1 MLFNHEVE
9 RSVIGALLQGELKY
23 ISQLEDNDFDDP
35 VYKSIFVA
43 VRAVHSDKQP
53 VDVLTVSA
61 ELANDGKD
69 FTVEMLEACRMVPTT
84 ANAGA
89 YVKIVLDCSRRRK
102 VFRALRQGAERI
114 QNGMNDVDTV
124 LQKVAEETRFGRV
137 KGSGVSFADATMHT
151 WELLNRAMKGE
162 SGALKYRIRK
172 LDTMTGGM
180 WSGQLIILAANTG
193 AGKSAFA
200 MEIATNSILD
210 KKRVMVC
217 SREMTV
223 EQYTQRILARLSG
236 VNLRDICDGTL
247 NDSDLEL
254 LTEQLNRLAEFSGA
268 FLTDTYTVEELRAV
282 VAADTPDLLIV
293 DYLQLMDTK
302 QKTANETL
310 RLGRISV
317 AMKQIALD
325 YNIPVLSLS
334 QLSRQEGRIALMPQK
349 KDLRGSGNIEQDAD
363 VIIFLHQPENESD
376 PFIRNSDANLF
387 QLCKNNDN
395 QKRYIVINLSKQRQ
409 GQLGVFHMVFEPSIM
424 RFTQVE

>member
-1 MLFNHEVE
+1 MLFNHEAE
-9 RSVIGALLQGELKY
+9 RSVIGALLQDELKY
-23 ISQLEDNDFDDP
+23 ISQLEEDDFHNS
-35 VYKSIFVA
+35 VYRSIFVA
-43 VRAVHSDKQP
+43 VRAVISDKKP
-53 VDVLTVSA
+53 VDVMTVNA
-61 ELANDGKD
+61 ELANDGMNY
-69 FTVEMLEACRMVPTT
+69 TAEMLEACRMVPTT

-89 YVKIVLDCSRRRK
+89 YIRIVLDCSRRRK
-102 VFRALRQGAERI
+102 TFRALRQGAERI
-114 QNGMNDVDTV
+114 QNGMNDVDGI
-124 LQKVAEETRFGRV
+124 LQEVAERTRFKRV
-137 KGSGVSFADATMHT
+137 NGNGVSFADATMRT

-162 SGALKYRIRK
+162 SGALKYGIRK
-172 LDTMTGGM
+172 LDTMTGGL
-180 WSGQLIILAANTG
+180 WKGQNIVLAGNTG
-193 AGKSAFA
+193 TGKSAFA
-200 MEIATNSILD
+200 MEIAVNNALD
-210 KKRVMVC
+210 QKRVMVC
-217 SREMTV
+217 SREMTI

-236 VNLRDICDGTL
+236 VNMRDIVDGTV

-317 AMKQIALD
+317 AMKQMALD

-363 VIIFLHQPENESD
+363 VIIFLHQPESESD
-376 PFIRNSDANLF
+376 PFIRNTDTNLF
-387 QLCKNNDN
+387 KLCKSNDN

-409 GQLGVFHMVFEPSIM
+409 GQLGVFPMVFEPSVM
-424 RFTQVE
+424 KFTQVE